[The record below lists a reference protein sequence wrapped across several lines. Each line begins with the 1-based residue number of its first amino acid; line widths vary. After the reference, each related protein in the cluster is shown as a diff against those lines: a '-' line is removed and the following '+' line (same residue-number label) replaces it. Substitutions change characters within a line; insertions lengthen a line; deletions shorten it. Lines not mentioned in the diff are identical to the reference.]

1 MFVEIV
7 VLAVVAHDR
16 IVERQDAGS
25 ACPESVG
32 RHKELAPSEASTP
45 ILYLLLRSEWMA
57 LLGTNILTSELCH
70 TPSVAPRV
78 EGPDVGVGI
87 VVLEE
92 EASVGRIAGQYAG
105 RVRIGEPAT
114 SVGKTELQ
122 QVDHFRIP
130 EERLVG
136 ENPRCGNRRIERP
149 AVAGSKSVVAEVGE
163 SEFGH
168 ITIVITVIDPAVIVQ
183 VVVLIG
189 ENTVAVVSR
198 DVEIDRG
205 IDGMPAELAVIAQR
219 DMPLLPVLHAVR
231 TVTAGLQRRIFVGS
245 GTHSVVV
252 TGIVTGLRIAA
263 RRICIERESL
273 AQIESF
279 GDEVESLDELEITL
293 QHPRLRLTPPKG
305 IDRSDR
311 IAVVG

>member
-1 MFVEIV
+1 MPGPLV
-7 VLAVVAHDR
+7 
-16 IVERQDAGS
+16 QK
-25 ACPESVG
+25 SVG
-32 RHKELAPSEASTP
+32 RHKELAPE
-45 ILYLLLRSEWMA
+45 RSIDTDIVFVAA
-57 LLGTNILTSELCH
+57 LGVDGAVGHEHIDQRTLPYPLGS
-70 TPSVAPRV
+70 PRV

-87 VVLEE
+87 VILEE

-136 ENPRCGNRRIERP
+136 ENPRCGDRRIERP
-149 AVAGSKSVVAEVGE
+149 AVTGSKSVVAEVGE

-231 TVTAGLQRRIFVGS
+231 TVTAGL
-245 GTHSVVV
+245 
-252 TGIVTGLRIAA
+252 
-263 RRICIERESL
+263 
-273 AQIESF
+273 
-279 GDEVESLDELEITL
+279 
-293 QHPRLRLTPPKG
+293 
-305 IDRSDR
+305 
-311 IAVVG
+311 